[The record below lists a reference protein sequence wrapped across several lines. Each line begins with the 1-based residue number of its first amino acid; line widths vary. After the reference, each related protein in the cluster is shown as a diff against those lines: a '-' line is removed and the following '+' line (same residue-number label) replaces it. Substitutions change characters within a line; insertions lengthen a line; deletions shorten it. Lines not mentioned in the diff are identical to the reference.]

1 MGNLQVFK
9 YENNDVRTVEM
20 NGEPWFVLKDVC
32 GVLGL
37 SNHKVTTQRLDRDEV
52 SQSYLIDSIG
62 RKQETTVINESGL
75 YNVIL
80 RSDKPAAKP
89 FRKWVTAKV
98 LPAIRKKET
107 ASNLQLLL
115 DEMRQLHDWIV
126 LNPVTDVTP
135 ENYKDWENSFGTL
148 LDSFEIL
155 DCN

>member
-1 MGNLQVFK
+1 M
-9 YENNDVRTVEM
+9 T
-20 NGEPWFVLKDVC
+20 
-32 GVLGL
+32 
-37 SNHKVTTQRLDRDEV
+37 
-52 SQSYLIDSIG
+52 
-62 RKQETTVINESGL
+62 
-75 YNVIL
+75 
-80 RSDKPAAKP
+80 DKE
-89 FRKWVTAKV
+89 FE
-98 LPAIRKKET
+98 IRKKET